1 MNFLRTIF
9 KRDDVAVG
17 DRMTEHHVVYHVVG
31 RHWLTGLPKYSYEP
45 TSDSKSE
52 NIFYVIVSMDRGRKM
67 FYTNDANNKGM
78 YSKRPYDAVFFLDR
92 MAAEETLPVAR
103 NKKHK
108 KILVCGI
115 ELDLKNALPE
125 AMFVIICEDR
135 VNGKLHFFKKVN
147 RGIKKV
153 ITAEKSTKART
164 LHFRACLAVLE
175 ELRAFYKRYKYS
187 MVPLDV
193 FDVEVKSSEILGF
206 LRRNPPKTSI
216 ALSFKL

>member
-9 KRDDVAVG
+9 KKGGVAMG
-17 DRMTEHHVVYHVVG
+17 DRKVEHHVVYHVVD
-31 RHWLTGLPKYSYEP
+31 RHWLTGVPKYSYEP

-52 NIFYVIVSMDRGRKM
+52 NIFYVIVSMDGGRKM

-92 MAAEETLPVAR
+92 MSAEETLPVAR
-103 NKKHK
+103 TKKHK

-135 VNGKLHFFKKVN
+135 VDGKLHFFRKVD

-153 ITAEKSTKART
+153 ITAEKSTKAGT
-164 LHFRACLAVLE
+164 LHFRACLSVLE
-175 ELRAFYKRYKYS
+175 ELRALYKRYKYS
-187 MVPLDV
+187 MIPLDV

-206 LRRNPPKTSI
+206 LRRNPPKMSM

>member
-9 KRDDVAVG
+9 KRDGVAADG
-17 DRMTEHHVVYHVVG
+17 RRTERHIVYHVVG
-31 RHWLTGLPKYSYEP
+31 RHWLTGMPKYSFEP
-45 TSDSKSE
+45 TPDSKSE

-78 YSKRPYDAVFFLDR
+78 YSKRPHDAVFFLDR

-103 NKKHK
+103 TKKHK

-115 ELDLKNALPE
+115 ELDLKNTLPE

-135 VNGKLHFFKKVN
+135 VNGKLHFFRKVD
-147 RGIKKV
+147 RGVKKV
-153 ITAEKSTKART
+153 ITAEKSTTAAT
-164 LHFRACLAVLE
+164 LHFRACVAALE
-175 ELRAFYKRYKYS
+175 ELRAWYKRYKYS
-187 MVPLDV
+187 MIPLDV

-206 LRRNPPKTSI
+206 LRRNPPKMSM